1 MLDRLFK
8 ISQRGSTVRREAIAG
23 TTTFM
28 TMAYIIFV
36 NPSLLSSPAGAN
48 MDFDA
53 VMVATCLGS
62 ALATVLMGVI
72 ANYPIAL
79 APGMGLNVLF
89 SFGICGAMGVP
100 WPQTLGMVFWAGVI
114 FTALTLLRI
123 REMIVDAVP
132 SCIKFGAA
140 AGIGVFLAFMGLKD
154 AGVIAGDPT
163 TFVKLG
169 DLHAPPTLLAL
180 GGLLFTAGLMVRR
193 VRGGILLGIL
203 ATGVLGGMLDII
215 HFEGVVS
222 AVPSMEP
229 VFGKLDI
236 IGSMRLEYLEPIF
249 VLLFFALFDTIGTLI
264 GVGEQAGFMV
274 KGKLP
279 GVTRALFADAV
290 GSTAGSVL
298 GTSTVTCYVESAAG
312 VAEGGRTGL
321 ANMFTAGLFIV
332 AIFFAPV
339 ARMFGGGCPAPW
351 NEDLIL
357 HPVTAPAL
365 IIVGSLM
372 AKTIVR
378 VEWDDYCQALPAFLT
393 VIVMPLTFSIS
404 NGLAI
409 GFMTYPIVMVM
420 AGRGRDVHILVYV
433 LAVLLFL
440 RYALLGG
447 GI

>member
-1 MLDRLFK
+1 
-8 ISQRGSTVRREAIAG
+8 
-23 TTTFM
+23 
-28 TMAYIIFV
+28 
-36 NPSLLSSPAGAN
+36 

-62 ALATVLMGVI
+62 ALATVLMGAI

-140 AGIGVFLAFMGLKD
+140 GGIGVFLAFMGLKD

-203 ATGVLGGMLDII
+203 ATGVVGGMLDIV

-351 NEDLIL
+351 NESLIL

-409 GFMTYPIVMVM
+409 GFMTYPIVMIM
-420 AGRGRDVHILVYV
+420 AGRGREVHLLVYV